1 MIKKHF
7 IIALIMLLA
16 ALSRLI
22 PHPPNFTPLIAIA
35 LFSGF
40 YVADKVLIYG
50 LPIAIML
57 ISDLFLGFYSI
68 SIFVYLSFL
77 LISFFGTLSKNP
89 GAIKIV
95 SAVLLGSVSF
105 FIITNFGVWVLG
117 GYPRNLA
124 GLLRCYIVAIPFFK
138 NTLMGSF
145 FYSTIMIL
153 CYLFC
158 REIYKLFRT
167 FKMF

>member
-1 MIKKHF
+1 
-7 IIALIMLLA
+7 MLLA

-40 YVADKVLIYG
+40 YAANKVLIYG
-50 LPIAIML
+50 LPIVIML

-77 LISFFGTLSKNP
+77 LISFFGTMSKNP
-89 GAIKIV
+89 GAIKIIFG
-95 SAVLLGSVSF
+95 VLLGSVSF
-105 FIITNFGVWVLG
+105 FIITNFGVWILG
-117 GYPRNLA
+117 GYPRNFA
-124 GLLRCYIVAIPFFK
+124 GLLSCYTMAIPFFN
-138 NTLMGSF
+138 NTLAGSF

-158 REIYKLFRT
+158 IEVYKLFRT
-167 FKMF
+167 SKMF

>member
-40 YVADKVLIYG
+40 YAANKTLIYG
-50 LPIAIML
+50 LPIATML

-77 LISFFGTLSKNP
+77 LISFFGTFSKNP
-89 GAIKIV
+89 GAVKIV
-95 SAVLLGSVSF
+95 SAILLGSVSF

>member
-16 ALSRLI
+16 AFSRLI
-22 PHPPNFTPLIAIA
+22 PHSPNFTPQIAIA

-40 YVADKVLIYG
+40 YAADKVLIYG
-50 LPIAIML
+50 LPIATML

-77 LISFFGTLSKNP
+77 LISFFGTMSKNP
-89 GAIKIV
+89 GAIKII
-95 SAVLLGSVSF
+95 SGVLLGSVSF
-105 FIITNFGVWVLG
+105 FIITNFGVWILG
-117 GYPRNLA
+117 GYPRNFA
-124 GLLRCYIVAIPFFK
+124 GLLSCYTMAIPFFN
-138 NTLMGSF
+138 NTLAGSF

-158 REIYKLFRT
+158 KEIYKLFRT
-167 FKMF
+167 SKMF

>member
-1 MIKKHF
+1 
-7 IIALIMLLA
+7 MLLA

-50 LPIAIML
+50 LPIATML

-77 LISFFGTLSKNP
+77 LISFFGTFSKNP
-89 GAIKIV
+89 GAVKIV
-95 SAVLLGSVSF
+95 SAILLGSVSF

-124 GLLRCYIVAIPFFK
+124 GLSSCYTEAIPFFK

>member
-1 MIKKHF
+1 MNKKHF

-40 YVADKVLIYG
+40 YAANKVLIYG
-50 LPIAIML
+50 LPIVIML

-77 LISFFGTLSKNP
+77 LISFFGTMSKNP
-89 GAIKIV
+89 GAIKII
-95 SAVLLGSVSF
+95 SGVLLGSVSF
-105 FIITNFGVWVLG
+105 FIITNFGVWILG
-117 GYPRNLA
+117 GYPRNFA
-124 GLLRCYIVAIPFFK
+124 GLLSCYTMAIPFFN
-138 NTLMGSF
+138 NTLAGSF

-158 REIYKLFRT
+158 KEIYKLFRT
-167 FKMF
+167 SKMF

>member
-1 MIKKHF
+1 
-7 IIALIMLLA
+7 MLLA

-40 YVADKVLIYG
+40 YAANKVLIYG
-50 LPIAIML
+50 LPIVIML

-68 SIFVYLSFL
+68 SIFIYLSFL
-77 LISFFGTLSKNP
+77 LISFFGTMSKNP
-89 GAIKIV
+89 GAIKIIFG
-95 SAVLLGSVSF
+95 VLLGSISF
-105 FIITNFGVWVLG
+105 FIITNFGVWILG
-117 GYPRNLA
+117 GYPRNFA
-124 GLLRCYIVAIPFFK
+124 GLLSCYTMAIPFFN
-138 NTLMGSF
+138 NTLAGSF

-158 REIYKLFRT
+158 KVIYKLFRT
-167 FKMF
+167 SKMF

>member
-1 MIKKHF
+1 
-7 IIALIMLLA
+7 MLLA

-22 PHPPNFTPLIAIA
+22 PHPPNFTPSIAIA

-40 YVADKVLIYG
+40 YAANKVLIYG
-50 LPIAIML
+50 LPIVIML

-77 LISFFGTLSKNP
+77 LISFFGTMSKNP
-89 GAIKIV
+89 GAIKIIFG
-95 SAVLLGSVSF
+95 VLLGSVSF
-105 FIITNFGVWVLG
+105 FIITNFGVWILG
-117 GYPRNLA
+117 GYPRNFA
-124 GLLRCYIVAIPFFK
+124 GLLSCYTMAIPFFN
-138 NTLMGSF
+138 NTLAGSF

-158 REIYKLFRT
+158 KEIYKLFRT
-167 FKMF
+167 SKMF

>member
-1 MIKKHF
+1 
-7 IIALIMLLA
+7 MLLA

-40 YVADKVLIYG
+40 YAANKVLIYG
-50 LPIAIML
+50 LPIVIML

-77 LISFFGTLSKNP
+77 LISFFGTMSKNP
-89 GAIKIV
+89 GAIKIIFG
-95 SAVLLGSVSF
+95 VLLGSVSF
-105 FIITNFGVWVLG
+105 FIITNFGVWILG
-117 GYPRNLA
+117 GYPRNFA
-124 GLLRCYIVAIPFFK
+124 GLLSCYTMAIPFFN
-138 NTLMGSF
+138 NTLAGSF

-158 REIYKLFRT
+158 KVIYKLFRT
-167 FKMF
+167 SKMF

>member
-1 MIKKHF
+1 
-7 IIALIMLLA
+7 MLLA

-40 YVADKVLIYG
+40 YAANKALIYG
-50 LPIAIML
+50 LPIATML

-77 LISFFGTLSKNP
+77 LISFFGTFSKNP
-89 GAIKIV
+89 GAVKIV
-95 SAVLLGSVSF
+95 SAILLGSVSF

-145 FYSTIMIL
+145 SYSTIMIL

>member
-1 MIKKHF
+1 MNKKHF
-7 IIALIMLLA
+7 IIALIMLLT

-22 PHPPNFTPLIAIA
+22 PHPPNFTPFIAIA

-40 YVADKVLIYG
+40 YAANKVLIYG
-50 LPIAIML
+50 LPIVTML

-77 LISFFGTLSKNP
+77 LISFFGTMSKNP
-89 GAIKIV
+89 GAIKII
-95 SAVLLGSVSF
+95 SGVLLGSVSF
-105 FIITNFGVWVLG
+105 FIITNFGVWILG
-117 GYPRNLA
+117 GYPRNFT
-124 GLLRCYIVAIPFFK
+124 GLLSCYTMAIPFFK
-138 NTLMGSF
+138 NTLAGSF

-158 REIYKLFRT
+158 KEIYKLFRT
-167 FKMF
+167 SKMF